1 MSADQRSAEQL
12 GDGQVSSAHPSP
24 LVRAADDTDD
34 RRPSTPRRG
43 SGFLDEP
50 FRLGTTPSS
59 TVGPYLAIGLTW
71 DDGPYA
77 VPEGTDGAIWLRGRV
92 YDGNG
97 DLVPDAMIETW
108 QADPDGHFDHPDAPA
123 GERRFPAF
131 RGLGRSHT
139 VEPHGEYG
147 VLTLKPGRVP
157 DGQGGW
163 QAPHVD
169 VSVFARGLL
178 DRLVTR
184 VYFADEAAANAEDV
198 VLRGLP
204 DDAARATLVAQ
215 PSEDGYRLDIRL
227 QGDRETV
234 FFAV

>member
-1 MSADQRSAEQL
+1 MTIDHL
-12 GDGQVSSAHPSP
+12 SP
-24 LVRAADDTDD
+24 QVRAADERND
-34 RRPSTPRRG
+34 RRPGTPRRG

-50 FRLGTTPSS
+50 FRLGPTPSA

-71 DDGPYA
+71 ADGPHA
-77 VPEGTDGAIWLRGRV
+77 VAEGTPGAIWLRGRV
-92 YDGNG
+92 FDGNG

-108 QADPDGHFDHPDAPA
+108 QADPDG
-123 GERRFPAF
+123 RFPSAEDPRGAVTLPGF

-139 VEPHGEYG
+139 VDGGQYA

-157 DGQGGW
+157 DGEGGL

-178 DRLVTR
+178 DRVVTR
-184 VYFADEAAANAEDV
+184 IYFADEAEANAEDV
-198 VLRGLP
+198 VLASLP
-204 DDAARATLVAQ
+204 DDASRRTLIAQ
-215 PSEDGYRLDIRL
+215 PTEDGYVLDIHL
-227 QGDRETV
+227 QGEDETV